1 MVPAAFKGHS
11 MESMDYSTFGGQDL
25 TGWLVSEKLDGVRGL
40 WDGRALWTRQGNRI
54 AAPAW
59 FTAGLPAWPLD
70 GELYA
75 GPGTL
80 ARVAGLVR
88 RESAKGADW
97 GGVRFCL
104 FDAPAAAGGFA
115 DRLAQLNDAA
125 ILLPGHVGTIAHFEC
140 QGAEW
145 LGRYFEAVT
154 ARGGEGLVAKR
165 PAGAYKTTGR
175 SNDVMKIKEHPGA
188 PMLLECLAA

>member
-1 MVPAAFKGHS
+1 

-25 TGWLVSEKLDGVRGL
+25 AGWLVSEKLDGVRGL
-40 WDGRALWTRQGNRI
+40 WDGRELWTRQGNKV

-59 FTAGLPAWPLD
+59 FTAALPAWPLD

-80 ARVAGLVR
+80 ARVSGLVR
-88 RESAKGADW
+88 RESARGADW

-115 DRLAQLNDAA
+115 DRLAQLNAAA
-125 ILLPGHVGTIAHFEC
+125 ILLPAHVGTVMHAEC

-145 LGRYFEAVT
+145 L
-154 ARGGEGLVAKR
+154 ARFYESVRERDGEGLVARR
-165 PAGAYKTTGR
+165 PDGAYKTTGR
-175 SNDVMKIKEHPGA
+175 SNDVLKIKVHPGE
-188 PMLLECLAA
+188 PMLLGYSGEQKAA

>member
-1 MVPAAFKGHS
+1 MVPAAFKGHN

-25 TGWLVSEKLDGVRGL
+25 TGWMVSEKLDGVRGL

-115 DRLAQLNDAA
+115 DRLAQLNEAA
-125 ILLPGHVGTIAHFEC
+125 ILLPGTSARLRILNARAPIGWGGI
-140 QGAEW
+140 
-145 LGRYFEAVT
+145 LRRSGRAV
-154 ARGGEGLVAKR
+154 ARDLWPGGRRARTKQ
-165 PAGAYKTTGR
+165 
-175 SNDVMKIKEHPGA
+175 PGA
-188 PMLLECLAA
+188 AMT